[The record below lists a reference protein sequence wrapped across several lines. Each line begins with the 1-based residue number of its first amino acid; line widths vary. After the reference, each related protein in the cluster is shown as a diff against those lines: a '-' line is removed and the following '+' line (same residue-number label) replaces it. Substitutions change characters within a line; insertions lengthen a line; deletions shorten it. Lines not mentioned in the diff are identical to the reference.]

1 MAFRGRPHGVQG
13 IGELLGVQYVVSG
26 SLQTQGS
33 RALLLAELADARDGR
48 TLWSERME
56 GSLVDL
62 FAMQAD
68 FARRIVVRVAPFVRS
83 VELQRAR
90 ITRFD
95 QLDALGLLMR
105 GIELMHKASAEDFRH
120 AQQVLEASIQ
130 RDPTSPLPYAWLAKW
145 FVLRIVTG
153 VSPDPQVDSAAAAA
167 NVEKAL
173 ERDHADAVALAVAS
187 FVSAW
192 VKHDLDVTEQRVAE
206 ALASNPNEPLA
217 WLLNAGAHAWRGR
230 GADAAEAAD
239 HALSLSPLDPMRYF
253 FCSVASTANLV
264 AGRHEKAIALAKE
277 SLLANRLHTPSLRA
291 LAVGQVMAGDMAAA
305 RGAVETLRTL
315 EPALTVR
322 NFRERYPGRDSPQ
335 ARMFADALLAA
346 GLPA

>member
-62 FAMQAD
+62 FAMQGD

-95 QLDALGLLMR
+95 QLDAFGLLMR

-145 FVLRIVTG
+145 HVLRLVTG
-153 VSPDPQVDSAAAAA
+153 VSPDAEADSRAASELADR
-167 NVEKAL
+167 AL
-173 ERDHADAVALAVAS
+173 EHDSGDSIALAVNALVDGWS
-187 FVSAW
+187 R
-192 VKHDLDVTEQRVAE
+192 HDLDAAE
-206 ALASNPNEPLA
+206 ARLAKALSANPSEPLA
-217 WLLNAGAHAWRGR
+217 WLWNAITH
-230 GADAAEAAD
+230 
-239 HALSLSPLDPMRYF
+239 
-253 FCSVASTANLV
+253 
-264 AGRHEKAIALAKE
+264 
-277 SLLANRLHTPSLRA
+277 
-291 LAVGQVMAGDMAAA
+291 
-305 RGAVETLRTL
+305 
-315 EPALTVR
+315 
-322 NFRERYPGRDSPQ
+322 
-335 ARMFADALLAA
+335 
-346 GLPA
+346 